1 VIHDPALLERLSA
14 FAPERFDGE
23 VFRATRRSLDPLAAS
38 TSGGRWAP
46 KGLVPVLYTSLLRE
60 GALAEISY
68 QWSQLT
74 PPPSRPALL
83 HRLGVSAERRLRLLR
98 ADLEA
103 LDVDMKRYESVNYH
117 CTQEIGA
124 AVAFLGCDGL
134 LVPSAR
140 WSCENL
146 IIFTENHPLTSK
158 LEVLS
163 SEEIDWRNWAQDAG
177 FFNQSNFDEKARQLV
192 AREPNEPDALTEINA
207 LATESVDLHGQK
219 AIAPAMAL
227 FKPGA

>member
-1 VIHDPALLERLSA
+1 MIHDPALLERLSA
-14 FAPERFDGE
+14 FETESFDGD

-60 GALAEISY
+60 GALAEISHH
-68 QWSQLT
+68 WSQLT
-74 PPPSRPALL
+74 PRPSKPVVL

-98 ADLEA
+98 GDLEE
-103 LDVDMKRYESVNYH
+103 LDVDTKQYESVNYH
-117 CTQEIGA
+117 RTQEIGA

-134 LVPSAR
+134 IVPSAR

-146 IIFTENHPLTSK
+146 VLFTENHALTSK

-163 SEEIDWRNWAQDAG
+163 SEAIDWQTWAQDAG
-177 FFNQSNFDEKARQLV
+177 FF
-192 AREPNEPDALTEINA
+192 
-207 LATESVDLHGQK
+207 DLS
-219 AIAPAMAL
+219 AP
-227 FKPGA
+227 

>member
-46 KGLVPVLYTSLLRE
+46 KELVPVLYTSLLRE

-68 QWSQLT
+68 HWSQLT
-74 PPPSRPALL
+74 PWRSRPALL

-103 LDVDMKRYESVNYH
+103 LDVDTKRTKVS
-117 CTQEIGA
+117 TITA
-124 AVAFLGCDGL
+124 LKKSGL
-134 LVPSAR
+134 PS
-140 WSCENL
+140 
-146 IIFTENHPLTSK
+146 
-158 LEVLS
+158 LS
-163 SEEIDWRNWAQDAG
+163 SA
-177 FFNQSNFDEKARQLV
+177 
-192 AREPNEPDALTEINA
+192 
-207 LATESVDLHGQK
+207 
-219 AIAPAMAL
+219 AMA
-227 FKPGA
+227 